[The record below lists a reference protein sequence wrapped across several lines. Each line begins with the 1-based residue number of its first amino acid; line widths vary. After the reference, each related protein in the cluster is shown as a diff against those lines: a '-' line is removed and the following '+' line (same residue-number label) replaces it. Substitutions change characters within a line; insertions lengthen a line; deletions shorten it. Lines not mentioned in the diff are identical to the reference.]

1 MTSSVSIPNR
11 SAAEPRRYFLRTYGC
26 QMNERDSEAVACLL
40 EAQGLLP
47 AASEEEAD
55 VLLYNTCS
63 VRDQAERKVLGKLG
77 LLKRLAQRKPGLVI
91 AVFGCMAQR
100 LGKELAAAF
109 PHVQLVV
116 GTDQIHRLPE
126 LLRAPAGSA
135 AATAQQVAVDRGT
148 DGLEFMGL
156 HHPGQTSA
164 YIAIMRGCD
173 QRCTYCIVP
182 EVRGPEHSRSPADI
196 VAETERLAA
205 AGTREIFL
213 LGQNVTAYGLAEAR
227 RQPGYDRNAS
237 PFGELL
243 RAVAAVPGVARVRF
257 TSPHPRHMNAAFVA
271 AVAETPRVCDSF
283 HIPMQSGADRIL
295 ELMHRGYTAAEY
307 LDRVA
312 ALRQARPAATF
323 STDIIVGFPGETE
336 AEFDLTRAAME
347 TAGFDNAFIFRYSP
361 RPGTRAAAMPDDVP
375 DAVKM
380 ARLKLLL
387 DDVKRRA
394 ERHNRGYV
402 GRTVEVLVEGVS
414 ARNAERWSGR
424 TSCNK
429 VAVFTPPP
437 GCQPGTLLTLRITR
451 TTAQTLFGAVTPEES
466 GA

>member
-1 MTSSVSIPNR
+1 MTLSSSIPTHSNPE
-11 SAAEPRRYFLRTYGC
+11 SRRYFLRTYGC

-77 LLKRLAQRKPGLVI
+77 LLKKLAQRKPGLVI

-100 LGKELAAAF
+100 LGQELAAAF

-126 LLRAPAGSA
+126 LLRAPAA
-135 AATAQQVAVDRGT
+135 AAPQRVAVDRGV

-156 HHPGQTSA
+156 HHPGRVSA

-173 QRCTYCIVP
+173 QHCTYCVVP
-182 EVRGPEHSRSPADI
+182 EVRGPERSRPPADI
-196 VAETERLAA
+196 VAETARLATD
-205 AGTREIFL
+205 GTREVFL

-237 PFGELL
+237 PFGDLL
-243 RAVAAVPGVARVRF
+243 RAVAAVPGIARVRF

-271 AVAETPRVCDSF
+271 AVAETPQICDSF

-307 LDRVA
+307 LDRIA

-336 AEFDLTRAAME
+336 AEFALTRAAMD
-347 TAGFDNAFIFRYSP
+347 TAGFDHAFIFRYSP
-361 RPGTRAAAMPDDVP
+361 RPGTRAAAMTDDVP
-375 DAVKM
+375 DDVKM

-387 DDVKRRA
+387 DDLKKRA
-394 ERHNRGYV
+394 ERHNRAYV
-402 GRTVEVLVEGVS
+402 GRSVEVLVEGVS
-414 ARNAERWSGR
+414 ARNAERWCGR

-429 VAVFTPPP
+429 VGVFTPPP
-437 GCQPGTLLTLRITR
+437 GCQPGTLLTLRISR
-451 TTAQTLFGAVTPEES
+451 TTAQTLFGVAES
-466 GA
+466 AGSP

>member
-1 MTSSVSIPNR
+1 MSLSSSKPNG
-11 SAAEPRRYFLRTYGC
+11 SDAEPRRYFLRTYGC

-47 AASEEEAD
+47 AAGEEEAD

-77 LLKRLAQRKPGLVI
+77 LLKQLAKRKPGLVI

-100 LGKELAAAF
+100 LGNELAAAF

-116 GTDQIHRLPE
+116 GTDQLHRLPE
-126 LLRAPAGSA
+126 LLRAPVGNT
-135 AATAQQVAVDRGT
+135 AATTQQVAVERGT

-173 QRCTYCIVP
+173 QHCTYCIVP
-182 EVRGPEHSRSPADI
+182 AVRGPERSRTPADI

-271 AVAETPRVCDSF
+271 AVAETPQVCDSF
-283 HIPMQSGADRIL
+283 HIPLQSGADRIL

-307 LDRVA
+307 LDRIA
-312 ALRQARPAATF
+312 ALRRARPAATF
-323 STDIIVGFPGETE
+323 STDIIVGFPGETD

-347 TAGFDNAFIFRYSP
+347 AVGFDNAFIFRYSP
-361 RPGTRAAAMPDDVP
+361 RPGTRAEAMPDDVP
-375 DAVKM
+375 DDVKM

-394 ERHNRGYV
+394 EKHNRGYV

-437 GCQPGTLLTLRITR
+437 GCRPGALLTLRITR
-451 TTAQTLFGAVTPEES
+451 TTAQTLFGVADSAGSP
-466 GA
+466 